1 MVSKDPRYSKLAPFT
16 LRERV
21 LITPVALSFFSPM
34 NYQGMCTAIGKT
46 SSQNSIEPLR
56 VRDFIH
62 YLEKSGCLPEAGR
75 YTQRINE
82 LLANLVHH
90 NLLKEMGKDHDVYC
104 GTSYYFL
111 SELTNRQR
119 ESFLWLVP
127 ALGAE
132 FIYDIYSKAVIQII
146 GKDSNGD
153 VHAGTGVII
162 APNWILT
169 CAHVLNDMII
179 DNSQYHFDAQYQVKN
194 TYKHASID
202 VGFIETETELHVLH
216 KPAFRDPIITE
227 TVFTL
232 GFPRI
237 PLSLKP
243 ALIMQRGDVTNPD
256 ITLFD
261 KATVFLYSAIARPG
275 NSGGPIISESG
286 HVVGIVT
293 KELSEQ
299 SQSSSMPFHAGIKT
313 SEIIQAIKDLK
324 VPIELPT
331 EFYE

>member
-1 MVSKDPRYSKLAPFT
+1 MASKDPRYSKLAPLT

-21 LITPVALSFFSPM
+21 QITPLALSFFSPM

-46 SSQNSIEPLR
+46 PNQNSTEPLR
-56 VRDFIH
+56 ARDFIH
-62 YLEKSGCLPEAGR
+62 YLEKNGGLPDAGR

-90 NLLKEMGKDHDVYC
+90 NLLQEMGKDHDVRC

-111 SELTNRQR
+111 SELTGLQR
-119 ESFLWLVP
+119 ESFLWLAP

-132 FIYDIYSKAVIQII
+132 FIYEYYSKATIQIT
-146 GKDSNGD
+146 GKNSKGD
-153 VHAGTGVII
+153 VHAGTGIII

-169 CAHVLNDMII
+169 CAHVLNDMNL
-179 DNSQYHFDAQYQVKN
+179 DSSQYHFDSQNQVKN
-194 TYKHASID
+194 TFKHASID
-202 VGFIETETELHVLH
+202 VGFIEMETAMHVLH

-232 GFPRI
+232 GYPRV
-237 PLSLKP
+237 PLSQNA
-243 ALIMQRGDVTNPD
+243 ALIMQRGDVTNPN
-256 ITLFD
+256 ITLFGNT
-261 KATVFLYSAIARPG
+261 TVFLYSATARPG

-293 KELSEQ
+293 TELSEK
-299 SQSSSMPFHAGIKT
+299 SEHFPMPFHAGIKT
-313 SEIIQAIKDLK
+313 NEIIQAIKDLEI
-324 VPIELPT
+324 PIELPT
-331 EFYE
+331 ETYE